1 MKTKT
6 TPVTLETVEGFFD
19 EVDEW
24 YERVHQIR
32 LRLGR
37 LRRGSDAYLEL
48 LPDLWTEVDVLSRKA
63 EYAAEALDEFE
74 ESLAEE

>member
-1 MKTKT
+1 
-6 TPVTLETVEGFFD
+6 
-19 EVDEW
+19 
-24 YERVHQIR
+24 
-32 LRLGR
+32 

-63 EYAAEALDEFE
+63 EYAAEALNEFE